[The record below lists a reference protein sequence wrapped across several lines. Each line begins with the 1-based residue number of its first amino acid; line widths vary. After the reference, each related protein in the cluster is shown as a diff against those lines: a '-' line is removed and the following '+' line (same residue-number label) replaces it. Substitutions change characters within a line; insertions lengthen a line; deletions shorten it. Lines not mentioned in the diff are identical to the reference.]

1 MGAENWEQQTLL
13 TTGWA
18 ISLALLLISVLVF
31 EINSWSSCL
40 SLPRTVWQMWVT
52 KPCWNTLFSPQPLR
66 VPCLF
71 SGTAQFHQN
80 TYSLTISTMKDSSF
94 KTDNLHAP
102 PAYTVPRVQHTAS
115 LLGFGSEADCVS
127 EIPEFGKRKQ
137 QHQEC
142 KASLGYMGALPQKG
156 KCWRKTGALNVSSL
170 N

>member
-80 TYSLTISTMKDSSF
+80 TYSLTISTMKDNSF

-102 PAYTVPRVQHTAS
+102 LLTQCPESSTQLHSWVSAPRPTACLKSQS
-115 LLGFGSEADCVS
+115 LERGSNSTRSARLAWATWGPYLKKENA
-127 EIPEFGKRKQ
+127 EEKQ
-137 QHQEC
+137 VL
-142 KASLGYMGALPQKG
+142 SMYL
-156 KCWRKTGALNVSSL
+156 V
-170 N
+170 

>member
-1 MGAENWEQQTLL
+1 MCLWALGLLEPKITRFWAPDMGAENWEQQTLL

-40 SLPRTVWQMWVT
+40 SLPHTVWQMWVT

-102 PAYTVPRVQHTAS
+102 LLTQCPEPAHSFTLGFRLRGWLRVWNPRVWKEEATAP
-115 LLGFGSEADCVS
+115 GVQG
-127 EIPEFGKRKQ
+127 
-137 QHQEC
+137 
-142 KASLGYMGALPQKG
+142 
-156 KCWRKTGALNVSSL
+156 
-170 N
+170 